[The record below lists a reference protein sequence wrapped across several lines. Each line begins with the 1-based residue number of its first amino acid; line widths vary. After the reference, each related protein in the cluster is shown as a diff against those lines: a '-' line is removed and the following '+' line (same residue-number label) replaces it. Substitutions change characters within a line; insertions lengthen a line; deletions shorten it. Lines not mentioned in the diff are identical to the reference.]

1 MFCLATLPSE
11 PFMILLQAETKNKE
25 KAKMNPV
32 HILFGNPVIRTVN
45 DSFASGNQEQEKAKT
60 NPVHV
65 LFGNPV
71 TRTVNDS
78 FASGNQE

>member
-1 MFCLATLPSE
+1 
-11 PFMILLQAETKNKE
+11 
-25 KAKMNPV
+25 MNPV